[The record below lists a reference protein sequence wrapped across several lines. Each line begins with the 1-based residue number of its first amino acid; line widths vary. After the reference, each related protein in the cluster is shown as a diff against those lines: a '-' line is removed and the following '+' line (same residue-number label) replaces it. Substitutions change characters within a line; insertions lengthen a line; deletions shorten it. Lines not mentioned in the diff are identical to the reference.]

1 MPHRPHVIHIGPSL
15 HSLGALVQLL
25 KYYSDN
31 IPEFTFRPSTTT
43 DGRFSTSALV
53 KLFARL
59 PFLKIRGFNILHIH
73 ATSAR
78 SFRDAVKINRWGR
91 FLGFK
96 TIFHCHGG
104 NFHAYAEIESRKNI
118 IKQLNRFNALAL
130 PTERWQEYYC
140 RAYQMPQTY
149 VVHNMVEDIA
159 VQRNRSKRRS
169 NEPVRLLYMGSLER
183 NKGIFDLLSAISVLK
198 DKCPNMELNICTDAD
213 RSEVFEVIT
222 HYGIE
227 DYVRFKGYVTGD
239 DKDRILRLN
248 DIMIIPS
255 YMEGM
260 PMQLLEAA
268 VYAMPCI
275 ASRVGAIDDFID
287 NKVNGLLITPGRVD
301 EITEAISYY
310 LDNPTEIVSHGTEAR
325 ARITQFFPENVCEEL
340 NALHSK
346 VLE

>member
-1 MPHRPHVIHIGPSL
+1 
-15 HSLGALVQLL
+15 
-25 KYYSDN
+25 
-31 IPEFTFRPSTTT
+31 
-43 DGRFSTSALV
+43 
-53 KLFARL
+53 
-59 PFLKIRGFNILHIH
+59 
-73 ATSAR
+73 
-78 SFRDAVKINRWGR
+78 
-91 FLGFK
+91 
-96 TIFHCHGG
+96 
-104 NFHAYAEIESRKNI
+104 
-118 IKQLNRFNALAL
+118 
-130 PTERWQEYYC
+130 
-140 RAYQMPQTY
+140 MPQTY